1 MPTNY
6 QSISKSILYKYKH
19 FERFKVLSKVL
30 DFYFRVA
37 EIRPECES
45 NKNFVVYKFWYL
57 GGGYKITLL
66 FLSFFDALFSQKKI
80 YISLSRHKDLTN
92 LISSSLGEQYVIDAT
107 NLKKDYY
114 QSLSAL
120 RLRRPAKVLRYIPI
134 FFNISN

>member
-66 FLSFFDALFSQKKI
+66 FLSFFDALFSQKK
-80 YISLSRHKDLTN
+80 N
-92 LISSSLGEQYVIDAT
+92 LYLPFKA
-107 NLKKDYY
+107 
-114 QSLSAL
+114 
-120 RLRRPAKVLRYIPI
+120 
-134 FFNISN
+134 